1 MLYWIIQFTILSI
14 ILIFLVH
21 NLINFFKSTLTV
33 PKTKDLV
40 NSTAQKYEN
49 IYQIISNSKNS
60 TNIEQMNV
68 EETNNENFEY
78 TINDLSVNQESSI
91 SSTNSM
97 KDQLKNFLKKQIQ
110 TTPIES
116 LNIYESSS
124 SNTYS
129 NF

>member
-1 MLYWIIQFTILSI
+1 MLYWIFQFTILSI

-33 PKTKDLV
+33 PKIKDLV
-40 NSTAQKYEN
+40 NSSAQKYEN

-60 TNIEQMNV
+60 TNIKKI
-68 EETNNENFEY
+68 NNEDFEY
-78 TINDLSVNQESSI
+78 TINDLTVNQESSTN
-91 SSTNSM
+91 STNSTNSM
-97 KDQLKNFLKKQIQ
+97 KNELKNFLKKQIQ

-116 LNIYESSS
+116 LNIYDSSS
-124 SNTYS
+124 SNSYS

>member
-68 EETNNENFEY
+68 EQTNNENFEY
-78 TINDLSVNQESSI
+78 TINDLIVNQESSI